1 MILKLD
7 KINAILGGLLGAGQA
22 SAPFNGTPANVL
34 VSNGNVAGTVVTAG
48 TNVFVIANLTND
60 LLPPAP
66 GYDAYFD
73 SAAAGKAMI
82 KCIAPTT
89 QSYRIDFSGTVV
101 AANPATVDGALVVN
115 IESSLGLG
123 NVFTGG
129 TKPYPLGPGRGP
141 TPSSTG
147 ISVTVYGSIQN
158 GEVLFF
164 RLSSNRADTLT
175 LTDLIVIATVIKPA
189 A

>member
-1 MILKLD
+1 MIVKLD
-7 KINAILGGLLGAGQA
+7 RLNAILGGMLPSPGGAA
-22 SAPFNGTPANVL
+22 VFTGTPTNVL
-34 VSNGNVAGTVVTAG
+34 VSNGNVAGTVVTAD

-82 KCIAPTT
+82 KCIAPIT

-101 AANPATVDGALVVN
+101 ADNPATADGALIVS
-115 IESSLGLG
+115 IDSSLGLSQ
-123 NVFTGG
+123 VFTGG
-129 TKPYPLGPGRGP
+129 TKPYPLGPGRGS